1 MSATEQTSIDAV
13 MTRLLEPAGL
23 GERQLSLTLG
33 SLMRSGVD
41 YADLYFQV
49 SRQESWTLEDGII
62 REGSFSL
69 DQGVGVRANSGEKT
83 GFAYSDELVLP
94 ALQSAAG
101 AARAIAKQGQE
112 KSVQAWRR
120 NSPAVLYPDSDPT
133 TSIDDAQK
141 TGLLL
146 ELDAAVRGLDSRV
159 EQVIISMASSQD
171 LILCAASDGTMAAD
185 VRPLI
190 RLNISVILEQD
201 GKRAVRHSSSLGKRY
216 ARLRCNWRRCRHLQE
231 PCPSFWV
238 TVGLVFCCTRRLGT
252 DSKVISIAR
261 VCLLSAARWAR
272 KSRPKN
278 ARSSMTE
285 R

>member
-23 GERQLSLTLG
+23 GERQLFTTLG
-33 SLMRSGVD
+33 SLMRGGVD

-94 ALQSAAG
+94 ALMSAAD
-101 AARAIAKQGQE
+101 AARAIAHHGQE

-120 NSPAVLYPDSDPT
+120 NVPAALYPDSDPT
-133 TSIDDAQK
+133 TSIDDDQK
-141 TGLLL
+141 TRLLL
-146 ELDAAVRGLDSRV
+146 ELDAATRALDSRV

-171 LILCAASDGTMAAD
+171 LVLCAASDGTMAAD

-190 RLNISVILEQD
+190 RLNVSGPGSGSPGV
-201 GKRAVRHSSSLGKRY
+201 GAVGGSAGTGRYNAGRAGQRLARH
-216 ARLRCNWRRCRHLQE
+216 
-231 PCPSFWV
+231 F
-238 TVGLVFCCTRRLGT
+238 
-252 DSKVISIAR
+252 
-261 VCLLSAARWAR
+261 AARSRWPRTRGRFQSQGCVSFQRQGRSEGRVR
-272 KSRPKN
+272 KVHDCRRRHDDESPRITI
-278 ARSSMTE
+278 RG